1 MTTTMTADK
10 TSSRAKGLNPF
21 KAWTVSALQRFQS
34 GGSGSLKTTT
44 SREKSR
50 HVRERCMALGQ
61 TCDPQC
67 IVDNMRLQG
76 GVHHT
81 QLLYVVF
88 NGRPLHLCCYEDVV
102 CTWFRA
108 QPGRE
113 FQEIA
118 GAATT
123 DWYLPTAEDI
133 GALLLVHVDL
143 GSVVGCVEFGPVV
156 EDPSV
161 RSQVENALDASTA
174 FYTNVRLVP
183 SDNNEGCSCSDY
195 IDETWSLLLD
205 DKRIRLAC
213 ESALVPPFEA
223 LYSSV
228 VTMRLCPLRSNVLTL
243 DFGGEDGAVDLQVD
257 WHDRRDVVYLVFQAL
272 SRLALQSSAHVAA
285 LSTGQSPMLTCRTLP
300 PQHDQQHEPLAPC
313 YELPWTMRRRRRV
326 PTYLPKE
333 ENGQSVLAD
342 EDDDDEPLVNSMLLH
357 DVDALLVLSRQL
369 DHHKP
374 RPVQAPADEMQS
386 ALEAMKAE
394 RMVLE
399 RQLDQLRRERVALS

>member
-1 MTTTMTADK
+1 
-10 TSSRAKGLNPF
+10 
-21 KAWTVSALQRFQS
+21 
-34 GGSGSLKTTT
+34 
-44 SREKSR
+44 
-50 HVRERCMALGQ
+50 MALGQ

-228 VTMRLCPLRSNVLTL
+228 VT
-243 DFGGEDGAVDLQVD
+243 
-257 WHDRRDVVYLVFQAL
+257 
-272 SRLALQSSAHVAA
+272 
-285 LSTGQSPMLTCRTLP
+285 
-300 PQHDQQHEPLAPC
+300 APC

>member
-1 MTTTMTADK
+1 MTADK

-257 WHDRRDVVYLVFQAL
+257 WHDRRDV
-272 SRLALQSSAHVAA
+272 
-285 LSTGQSPMLTCRTLP
+285 
-300 PQHDQQHEPLAPC
+300 APC